1 VVQFQSTNQG
11 SGAVWFD
18 NVSLTTPTQTYGMTL
33 PASRFGTGTQH
44 ILARAVDNTNDTSDL
59 KSAQFEVFSSSPPPT
74 IGSLD
79 IDDDSVEIGSDITLT
94 ANDVADVD
102 GIVEEVRFYRDSN
115 HNNTLEVGTDQLI
128 GASSQGTELVVNG
141 DFESGTTNWTNMST
155 ANHASYPFPNNQS
168 LGNTF
173 GVKFGNSQPASQTTA
188 AQFQGSFLNCRD
200 FGLGHPMLEYRLQAA

>member
-1 VVQFQSTNQG
+1 MLKTVVSGKGRRQVDRYVWTDAAELGKNIVVQVQSTNQG

-44 ILARAVDNTNDTSDL
+44 VLARATDNTNDTSDL

-74 IGSLD
+74 IASLD

-102 GIVEEVRFYRDSN
+102 GIIEQVHFYRDAN
-115 HNNTLEVGTDQLI
+115 HNGTLEVGTDQLV
-128 GASSQGTELVVNG
+128 GTSNQGTQLVVNG
-141 DFESGTTNWTNMST
+141 GFESGTGNWTNMST
-155 ANHASYPFPNNQS
+155 ANHASTLS
-168 LGNTF
+168 R
-173 GVKFGNSQPASQTTA
+173 TTRGWA
-188 AQFQGSFLNCRD
+188 TRSA
-200 FGLGHPMLEYRLQAA
+200 